1 MEKQTNRLAVTVA
14 LFIAT
19 FMSGVEGTIVS
30 TAMPTIVAS
39 LDGLAI
45 MNWVFAIYLLSSAVM
60 TPIYGKLADKYGR
73 KRIFMVGITLFVL
86 GSALCAAAQSMHF
99 LVMARLIQ
107 GIGAGSIL
115 PISMTI
121 IADLYPV
128 EQRANIMGLNNAAW
142 GIASIVAPLIGGI
155 LVEKLSWHWIF
166 LFNVPIGIVVIIL
179 VGLFLFEKKSVLA
192 STPLDLK
199 GTSLLVLFLLTF
211 LYMFQMISDQNGV
224 TLNSLGLLGLSI
236 VILALFIYVESKA
249 IDPVLP
255 LRLFRKSTFVIVNV
269 VTFLVSGFLIGLEA
283 YTPMWLQLLNGVNA
297 SISGMALA
305 SMSIFWMVGS
315 FFVGKLMVRFNVRRV
330 LMIGVAC
337 LLVSACIFSCFVLH
351 TPYIAFVLTGCL
363 LGIGFGIS
371 MTTTTIAAQESAPK
385 EMIGVAT
392 STNTLFRMIGQSM
405 MVSVYGLVLNMNMN
419 RAMQHYEKV
428 DHGLMNQFMNVQT
441 TKEMAAELIR
451 PLREI
456 AYAGL
461 HHIYM
466 TGLWVII
473 VAFILVVIV
482 SLKRTSKS

>member
-1 MEKQTNRLAVTVA
+1 MKKQTNRLAVTIA

-45 MNWVFAIYLLSSAVM
+45 MNWVFSIYLLSSAIM

-73 KRIFMVGITLFVL
+73 KRVFVIGITLFVV
-86 GSALCAAAQSMHF
+86 GSALCAFSQTMHF

-107 GIGAGSIL
+107 GIGAGAIL

-121 IADLYPV
+121 IADLYPI

-142 GIASIVAPLIGGI
+142 GIASIVAPLIGGV

-166 LFNVPIGIVVIIL
+166 FFNVPIGIIVILLII
-179 VGLFLFEKKSVLA
+179 GFLFEKKSVLA
-192 STPLDLK
+192 MTPLDLK
-199 GTSLLVLFLLTF
+199 GTSLLVLFLLSF
-211 LYMFQMISDQNGV
+211 LYMFQMISDQNGL
-224 TLNSLGLLGLSI
+224 TWDSMGLLGISLA
-236 VILALFIYVESKA
+236 ILVAFIYVETKA

-255 LRLFRKSTFVIVNV
+255 LRLFKKSTFVIVNIA
-269 VTFLVSGFLIGLEA
+269 TFLVSGFLIGLEA

-297 SISGMALA
+297 SASGMALA

-315 FFVGKLMVRFNVRRV
+315 FFVGKLMLRFNVRHV
-330 LMIGVAC
+330 LLIGVFC
-337 LLVSACIFSCFVLH
+337 LLLSAGVLSCFALH
-351 TPYIAFVLTGCL
+351 TPYFAFVVTGCL

-385 EMIGVAT
+385 EMTGVAT

-419 RAMQHYEKV
+419 RAMQHYEAV
-428 DHGLMNQFMNVQT
+428 DHRLINQFMNVQT
-441 TKEMAAELIR
+441 THEMNKDLIQ

-456 AYAGL
+456 VYSGL
-461 HHIYM
+461 HHIYL
-466 TGLWVII
+466 TGLGVII
-473 VAFILVVIV
+473 VAFVLVLIV
-482 SLKRTSKS
+482 SLKRNRQS

>member
-1 MEKQTNRLAVTVA
+1 MNNKRTNRAAVTAA

-45 MNWVFAIYLLSSAVM
+45 MNWVFAIYLLSSAIM

-73 KRIFMVGITLFVL
+73 KKIFMTGILIFII
-86 GSALCAAAQSMHF
+86 GSGLCALAQTMPF
-99 LVMARLIQ
+99 LIGARLIQ

-142 GIASIVAPLIGGI
+142 GIASIVAPLIGGVM
-155 LVEKLSWHWIF
+155 VEKLSWHWIF
-166 LFNVPIGIVVIIL
+166 LFNLPIGLIVVILI
-179 VGLFLFEKKSVLA
+179 GFFLFEEKREAA
-192 STPLDLK
+192 SLPLDLK
-199 GTSLLVLFLLTF
+199 GTSLLVLFLLSF
-211 LYMFQMISDQNGV
+211 LYLFQLISNENGV
-224 TLNSLGLLGLSI
+224 TLSAVGLLI
-236 VILALFIYVESKA
+236 VSLLLLAAFIWVEKKA

-255 LRLFRKSTFVIVNV
+255 LHLFKNSTFVIVNV
-269 VTFLVSGFLIGLEA
+269 VTFLISGFLIGLEA

-297 SISGMALA
+297 SLSGMALA

-315 FFVGKLMVRFNVRRV
+315 FMVGKLMVRFHVKRV
-330 LMIGVAC
+330 LIIGVFC
-337 LLVSACIFSCFVLH
+337 LLISAVIFSLFAVH
-351 TPYIAFVLTGCL
+351 TPYIAFVLTGIL

-371 MTTTTIAAQESAPK
+371 MTTTTIAAQESAPH
-385 EMIGVAT
+385 EMTGVAT

-419 RAMQHYEKV
+419 HAMLKYDEIDQS
-428 DHGLMNQFMNVQT
+428 LINQFMNVQT
-441 TKEMAAELIR
+441 TSEKIDQLIN
-451 PLREI
+451 PLRHI

-461 HHIYM
+461 HHIYT
-466 TGLWVII
+466 TGLCIVI
-473 VAFILVVIV
+473 VAVVLVLVVARQKE
-482 SLKRTSKS
+482 SE